1 MGAPRAEALR
11 SSLRLPAF
19 GRKLIDLRKRGLR
32 PESII
37 VVGIDSWDYG
47 KAYARVVV
55 SKDKLAHQ
63 LNFAFVAALDVAI
76 VWIPEITAID
86 RRDSV
91 ARQVLKFDPA
101 SLRIIQMAD
110 PVVWLWIKS
119 RAHGLEMPEY
129 LA

>member
-1 MGAPRAEALR
+1 
-11 SSLRLPAF
+11 
-19 GRKLIDLRKRGLR
+19 LR

-37 VVGIDSWDYG
+37 IVAIDSWNYG
-47 KAYARVVV
+47 KAYARVVI
-55 SKDKLAHQ
+55 SKDQPAHH

-76 VWIPEITAID
+76 VWIPEITPID
-86 RRDSV
+86 RRDAV

-101 SLRIIQMAD
+101 SLRVIEMAD